1 MQRRHLAAGIA
12 LWPLAATAQPAQPP
26 TPRVTIPG
34 APSAAPQPGAP
45 QPGASQPGAGSEP
58 WREALSA
65 GILALVTSQL
75 AVSKAQNDL
84 LKNFAGF
91 EVAEQRSV
99 VQAMQIAGLPV
110 PSQLRVE
117 GEDAR
122 VMQQLEAA
130 SGAEFDRLYLRAQI
144 TGHQELLRLHN
155 GMKAGGTREQK
166 IISTLAA
173 VTAEQHLRI
182 LQAIRIVRPEAA
194 RPPPAPRRRGR
205 RRCPG
210 PGRPRPA
217 LAAPAWRTGS
227 PSGWAA

>member
-12 LWPLAATAQPAQPP
+12 LWPAIAAAQPAQPP
-26 TPRVTIPG
+26 APSVAIPG
-34 APSAAPQPGAP
+34 VPGNAPAGA
-45 QPGASQPGAGSEP
+45 EP
-58 WREALSA
+58 WREALST

-75 AVSKAQNDL
+75 AVNKAQNEL

-99 VQAMQIAGLPV
+99 VQAMQLAGMPV

-130 SGAEFDRLYLRAQI
+130 SGAEFDRLYLQAQI
-144 TGHQELLRLHN
+144 AGHQELLRLHN
-155 GMKAGGTREQK
+155 AMKAGGSREQK

-182 LQAIRIVRPEAA
+182 LQAMRNRQ
-194 RPPPAPRRRGR
+194 
-205 RRCPG
+205 
-210 PGRPRPA
+210 
-217 LAAPAWRTGS
+217 T
-227 PSGWAA
+227 